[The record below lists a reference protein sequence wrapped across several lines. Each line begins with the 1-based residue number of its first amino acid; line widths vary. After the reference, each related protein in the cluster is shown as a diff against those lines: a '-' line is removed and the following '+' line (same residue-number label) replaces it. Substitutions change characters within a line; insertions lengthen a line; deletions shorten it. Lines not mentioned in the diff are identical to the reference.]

1 MVVMVVF
8 DRLCTLPERL
18 TVTTTRI
25 AVFVFV
31 VLLLTFPCLF
41 SGFQLD
47 DFPQNLILQGDFD
60 WSPSAQPFSDLFCF
74 AEGSADPNFE
84 RIDQGLLPWWSN
96 SQLRVRFLR
105 PISVLTHWCDHQLW
119 PRTPAAMHVHSL
131 CWYLLTISLCYMLY
145 RRFTTRLWVAVLA
158 VVMFAVDDVHAVT
171 VTWIANRN
179 HLIAC
184 VLVLVAFF
192 CHMRWRLEGRSFYGW
207 MSAGVFLIALLAGEA
222 AVAFGAFVIAW
233 AVAWETGDGLW
244 RRLFGILPS
253 LLTGFVWLTFYRLYE
268 YGSHGSGG
276 YVDPAGEPVQFFL
289 ACCERLPTFLS
300 TLSGASSSDLRFTF
314 YDGMAPHILL
324 GYEIV
329 TTVLGAVVVIPFLRQ
344 DRAVRFWSVALII
357 SLLPLCAA
365 FPSDRVLLLASVS
378 SHGLIA
384 RVIELIFGT
393 QVLANPVISDRGIE
407 AADVQTPVQDS
418 ESWTAPTAVG
428 EATKTPVMPN
438 AVVWR
443 RTAYLIAGFWLFA
456 HLPLS
461 ICLMPLRCSQFVEHS
476 RQIQA
481 GAHSQCLRHSQ
492 LGEQNVILINPP
504 DPFFLWHFT
513 AIRRHDGLT
522 PPRHTWSLGTGF
534 TGLTLRRVDQFTLEV
549 EVAGN
554 LLSQPAAGFFRHAY
568 KPLHQ
573 GWTRKLSG
581 VAYTVTEI
589 SSDGNPKTFQVRC
602 DRSVDSDE
610 YLWLRWGDREF
621 VPWTPPAIG
630 NEIFIA
636 PVSHKDSDQPTSR
649 IY

>member
-1 MVVMVVF
+1 MVVMVVMVNLF
-8 DRLCTLPERL
+8 RLCRLPDRLK
-18 TVTTTRI
+18 VTPARTI
-25 AVFVFV
+25 ALFFL
-31 VLLLTFPCLF
+31 VLLLTCPCLF
-41 SGFQLD
+41 SGFQLS
-47 DFPQNLILQGDFD
+47 DFPQNLMLQKDLE
-60 WSPSAQPFSDLFCF
+60 WSSSAQPFSDMFCF
-74 AEGSADPNFE
+74 ADGSAGPNFE
-84 RIDQGLLPWWSN
+84 RIDQGMLPWWSN

-105 PISVLTHWCDHQLW
+105 PISVVTHWCDHQLW
-119 PRTPAAMHVHSL
+119 PGNSAAMHIHSV
-131 CWYLLTISLCYMLY
+131 CWYLFTISLCYILY
-145 RRFTTRLWVAVLA
+145 RRFTTRPWVAVLA

-192 CHMRWRLEGRSFYGW
+192 CHMRWRVERRSLYGW
-207 MSAGVFLIALLAGEA
+207 LATGIFLIALLACEA

-233 AVAWETGDGLW
+233 AVAWEDDDGLW
-244 RRLFGILPS
+244 RRVFGIVPS
-253 LLTGFVWLTFYRLYE
+253 LLAGFVWLMFYRLYE

-276 YVDPAGEPVQFFL
+276 YVDPANQPFNFFL

-300 TLSGASSSDLRFTF
+300 TLSGASSSDFRYTL
-314 YDGMAPHILL
+314 YDGMAPQLLL
-324 GYEIV
+324 GYEIL
-329 TTVLGAVVVIPFLRQ
+329 TTALGAVVVIPFLRQ

-393 QVLANPVISDRGIE
+393 QVVAQSVSSDRLIE
-407 AADVQTPVQDS
+407 ATDTQGLVQDMKS
-418 ESWTAPTAVG
+418 SAASTAVR
-428 EATKTPVMPN
+428 EATKTAVMPK

-481 GAHSQCLRHSQ
+481 GAHSQCLRYSQ
-492 LGEQNVILINPP
+492 LDEQDVILVNPP
-504 DPFFLWHFT
+504 DSLFLFYFT
-513 AIRRHDGLT
+513 AIRRYDGLMT
-522 PPRHTWSLGTGF
+522 PRHSWSLGTGF

-554 LLSQPAAGFFRHAY
+554 LLSQPAAGFFRHAG

-581 VAYTVTEI
+581 VTYTVTEAT
-589 SSDGNPKTFQVRC
+589 SDGKPKKFQVRC
-602 DRSVDSDE
+602 DRSIDSDE
-610 YLWLRWGDREF
+610 YLWLRWGDRGF
-621 VPWTPPAIG
+621 IPWTAPAIG
-630 NEIFIA
+630 KETFIA
-636 PVSHKDSDQPTSR
+636 PVSH
-649 IY
+649 